1 MLDCIQAGG
10 IRQQQY
16 FFTGPALFAGA
27 IPMAQKCFIPFLL
40 PFPALLT
47 FVKVSWITLWLDKR
61 AANKDGRW
69 DEVEEL
75 WYEQMTLQD
84 CNLSWAHQLILETI
98 SF

>member
-47 FVKVSWITLWLDKR
+47 FVKVS
-61 AANKDGRW
+61 
-69 DEVEEL
+69 
-75 WYEQMTLQD
+75 
-84 CNLSWAHQLILETI
+84 
-98 SF
+98 